1 TNMREPGN
9 LELAAEKIDIENYTS
24 YMLLNIWGQNHDWP
38 HNNWYAARPRREDG
52 RWIFLSWDAEFGLGR
67 NPGGWSSDTFNH
79 VLSRNSSLSTIMS
92 SLINSPD
99 YAQYL
104 IDELDRYLEG
114 PLSPQNVIT
123 EIRRHK
129 SAIEGDMIE
138 ECRMSGQSIGTWNA
152 NVRTLEV
159 FAQRRG
165 PAIRTAILNSAR
177 IPMPRARYTR
187 PNAIELVDPVEI
199 RIFGT
204 RFTANT
210 TVAFNDI
217 PSPRAERISSREL
230 LAVVPADMSLEGQPT
245 ITLADPVQGRFT
257 SRELLEVTLVRPA
270 PRVIRPDLGSEGGG
284 DTITIEGENFT
295 EGARVEFN
303 GVPSPQ
309 VEAAGDTGEALSVV
323 TPPGQ
328 GMVKVR
334 VINTRPGDLPSTNEL
349 DFVYIPSEPE
359 SFLRGDC
366 DGDGRH
372 SISDGICILSYLF
385 RGAQVGCPDSV
396 DTDDSG
402 SLGLTDAVY
411 LLNWLFRLDPAPA
424 APFPDCGTDPTGDEL
439 DCPVGGSCG

>member
-1 TNMREPGN
+1 
-9 LELAAEKIDIENYTS
+9 
-24 YMLLNIWGQNHDWP
+24 
-38 HNNWYAARPRREDG
+38 
-52 RWIFLSWDAEFGLGR
+52 
-67 NPGGWSSDTFNH
+67 
-79 VLSRNSSLSTIMS
+79 
-92 SLINSPD
+92 
-99 YAQYL
+99 
-104 IDELDRYLEG
+104 
-114 PLSPQNVIT
+114 
-123 EIRRHK
+123 
-129 SAIEGDMIE
+129 
-138 ECRMSGQSIGTWNA
+138 
-152 NVRTLEV
+152 
-159 FAQRRG
+159 
-165 PAIRTAILNSAR
+165 
-177 IPMPRARYTR
+177 MPRARYTR
-187 PNAIELVDPVEI
+187 PDSIDLVDPVEI
-199 RIFGT
+199 RIFGSRMT
-204 RFTANT
+204 ENT
-210 TVAFNDI
+210 TVTFNDI
-217 PSPRAERISSREL
+217 PSPRTSRGSSREL
-230 LAVVPADMSLEGQPT
+230 LAGVPADMSLEGQPT

-270 PRVIRPDLGSEGGG
+270 PRVIRPDLGSESGG

-303 GVPSPQ
+303 GIPSPQ

-328 GMVKVR
+328 GLVKVR
-334 VINTRPGDLPSTNEL
+334 VINTRPGDLPSANEL
-349 DFVYIPSEPE
+349 DFIYIPSESE

-385 RGAQVGCPDSV
+385 RGSQVGCPDSV